1 MYNFT
6 VGARYTFDTVA
17 PAILG
22 ATIKN
27 AKLQAIVNFDF
38 ANTISNMTLEHHRM
52 RAYMPAGS
60 AFDDPSQFAYLIIMT
75 ETGSR
80 MAIAYPWIKE
90 STISKITATA
100 AIITIIG
107 VGSSDVVKI
116 RNLLALAGYNN
127 ITSKLT
133 SSDA

>member
-1 MYNFT
+1 MYNFV
-6 VGARYTFDTVA
+6 VGAHYTFDTIA

-27 AKLQAIVNFDF
+27 AKVLAVVNFDF

-52 RAYMPAGS
+52 RAFMPNGS
-60 AFDDPSQFAYLIIMT
+60 AFDDPSLFSYLIVLT

-90 STISKITATA
+90 ATIAKITTTA
-100 AIITIIG
+100 ATITVVG
-107 VGSSDVVKI
+107 VDSSDLVKI
-116 RNLLALAGYNN
+116 RNLLALAGYRNV
-127 ITSKLT
+127 TSQLT
-133 SSDA
+133 GL